1 MEKIDTT
8 IIHDERFLKQLK
20 RHEGTRKNKDGL
32 HCAYVC
38 PAGKLTIGYG
48 HNLEA
53 NPVDWLGNRRTI
65 NDAEAEKLL
74 QSDLYRMLPK
84 VADIVGSKAW
94 AKLDLPRQGVML
106 NMAFNVGL
114 RGFAGFRR
122 MLGCVRTGDYQR
134 AADEM
139 LDSAWVKQVK
149 SRAYELARQMQTGEW
164 QG

>member
-1 MEKIDTT
+1 MGKIDTI
-8 IIHDERFLKQLK
+8 IIHDEHFLKQLK

-74 QSDLYRMLPK
+74 QADLLRMLPK
-84 VADIVGSKAW
+84 VADIVGSKPW
-94 AKLDLPRQGVML
+94 AKLNLSRQGVML